1 MKHFK
6 AMRAELDN
14 FINAISLQKGLA
26 QNTIQSYKSDLKNY
40 AQYLSTLQIKSGS
53 RITPE
58 ALDKYL
64 KRLTSRKLKE
74 SSVGRKISVLRSFH
88 KYLIETEAMTPQS
101 ALIIDPPRINR
112 KLPDVLDYR
121 NEICKLL
128 NQPDQTK
135 LLGIRDK
142 ALLEL
147 LYSAGMRIS
156 EAINLRLNSISL
168 EGRFVIVFGK
178 GSKERVVPIGKE
190 AAHWVSRYLERSRP
204 RLVKANSESY
214 LFLNSRGRRL
224 SRMGA
229 WKIINFHVKKS
240 GIEKKVTPHT
250 LRHSF
255 ATHLLKGGA
264 DLRTVQELL
273 GHADIATTEIYT
285 HVDRDFLKEV
295 HKSFH
300 PRGGKSKLPGPTGVS
315 KTGGRN
321 K

>member
-1 MKHFK
+1 
-6 AMRAELDN
+6 MRAELDN

-26 QNTIQSYKSDLKNY
+26 QNTIQSYRSDLEDY
-40 AQYLSTLQIKSGS
+40 VQYFSNLHLKTGS
-53 RITPE
+53 RITPK
-58 ALDKYL
+58 ALDRYL
-64 KRLTSRKLKE
+64 KKLTSRGLKE

-88 KYLIETEAMTPQS
+88 KYLIETEKMTPQA

-112 KLPDVLDYR
+112 KLPDVLDYQS
-121 NEICKLL
+121 EICRLL

-156 EAINLRLNSISL
+156 EAINLRLNSLSL
-168 EGRFVIVFGK
+168 EDRFVIVFGK

-204 RLVKANSESY
+204 RLVKSNSESY
-214 LFLNSRGRRL
+214 LILNRRGRKL

-229 WKIINFHVKKS
+229 WKIINSYVKKS

-273 GHADIATTEIYT
+273 GHTDISTTEIYT

-295 HKSFH
+295 HKTFH
-300 PRGGKSKLPGPTGVS
+300 PRGGKSKIPSPSGAG
-315 KTGGRN
+315 KTRGRN
-321 K
+321 